1 MKYGRLAHLAL
12 VLALA
17 GPGAGCARLFGGHDL
32 APNGLS
38 RQEEGARR
46 MLADGRADSLH
57 AALASGRYE
66 PHGDALLTDLYR
78 ALAAYHG
85 GRPAESAALLDSAA
99 FQVEE
104 RQTRSVSR
112 AAGSLLSSDRTLEWI
127 PGPAERLLVPYYAAL
142 ARLAQY
148 DLVGAAV
155 EARRLSALLAAED
168 DAPAGGVPLR
178 AALRYFAGAV
188 FEAAGQTNDAGV
200 AYRNAAALDAGRLPA
215 ADSLAPVAGVGE
227 VLVILER
234 GFVAHR
240 VQESFTVLLGGDE
253 LHTLGRGD
261 AGDRL
266 AAATLVAGRVLAG
279 ELDGPR
285 RGRQDRPDRP
295 GRAVGRHDPAP
306 DPCAPGRAT
315 GVIRTAAV
323 GDTTRVIPPPSATVC
338 ARDEGNAK
346 AAVTEEEDEDEGSD
360 TPYLLRVA
368 WPTFATVRT
377 MGGAAT
383 VHVDSATQAPVT
395 RAADVSAAVVADFQR
410 DRVALVAR
418 TLARAAAKA
427 AVSRG
432 LEQEVAEKDETA
444 GALLGVLANVGTALL
459 EQADTRGWNLLPTE
473 IGFARLRLPA
483 GTHELR
489 VTLDGGGVL
498 ELGSVQVPA
507 GGLVLVPGRAW

>member
-1 MKYGRLAHLAL
+1 MKCGRLAHLAL

-38 RQEEGARR
+38 RQEEDARR
-46 MLADGRADSLH
+46 MLARGRADSLH
-57 AALASGRYE
+57 AVLSSGRYE

-104 RQTRSVSR
+104 RRTRSVSR

-127 PGPAERLLVPYYAAL
+127 PGPAERLLVPYYAAR
-142 ARLAQY
+142 ARLAQN

-155 EARRLSALLAAED
+155 EARRLSALLEAED
-168 DAPAGGVPLR
+168 DPPMGGVPLR

-188 FEAAGQTNDAGV
+188 FQAAGQWNDAAV
-200 AYRNAAALDAGRLPA
+200 AYRNAAALGGGLLPA
-215 ADSLAPVAGVGE
+215 ADALLPAEGVGE
-227 VLVILER
+227 VVVILER

-253 LHTLGRGD
+253 LRTLGSGD

-285 RGRQDRPDRP
+285 RGRQGRPDRP

-306 DPCAPGRAT
+306 DPCAPGSAT
-315 GVIRTAAV
+315 GVIRTAAT
-323 GDTTRVIPPPSATVC
+323 GDTSRVIIPPGATAC

-346 AAVTEEEDEDEGSD
+346 AAATEDDDEGSD

-368 WPTFATVRT
+368 WPTFAAVRGVG
-377 MGGAAT
+377 GGAM
-383 VHVDSATQAPVT
+383 VHVDSASHAPVT
-395 RAADVSAAVVADFQR
+395 RAADVSAAVIADFER

-432 LEQEVAEKDETA
+432 LEKEVAEKDETA
-444 GALLGVLANVGTALL
+444 GALLGILANVGTALL
-459 EQADTRGWNLLPTE
+459 EHADTRGWNLLPTE

-489 VTLDGGGVL
+489 VTVDGGQIL
-498 ELGSVQVPA
+498 ELGPVEVRE
-507 GGLVLVPGRAW
+507 GGLVIVGTRAW